1 MFSHLS
7 FNGILLLLL
16 LLLLTRSSEG
26 EYIVEVG
33 QDASLPCSYKPISS
47 ESLVPV
53 CWGKESCPIFGC
65 KDLVLSTDETNV
77 KDQKSSRYQLKGN
90 FHKGDVSLT
99 IVNVTPADS
108 GTYCCRI
115 QFVGPMNDYK
125 LNVELIIKP
134 AKVNPAPT
142 AQRDVTTV
150 LPRMLTTEG
159 HGSVETQTL
168 GTFHDKNQTQ
178 ISTFADEFQ
187 SFGATTRRG
196 LYIGVGISA
205 GLALTLIFSAL
216 ILKWYSHRKKKLQ
229 NSSLIT
235 LANPRPSGLANA
247 AADRMRSEENIYIIE
262 ENIYEMEDPN
272 EDYCYISSEQ
282 QY

>member
-16 LLLLTRSSEG
+16 LLLLTMSSEG

-33 QDASLPCSYKPISS
+33 QDASLPCSYNPISS
-47 ESLVPV
+47 KSLVPV
-53 CWGKESCPIFGC
+53 CWGKESCPVFGC

-90 FHKGDVSLT
+90 LHKGDVSLT

-115 QFVGPMNDYK
+115 QFRGPVNDYK

-216 ILKWYSHRKKKLQ
+216 ILKFSSRWPTPVPQDWQMQQQTGCAQRRTSTSLRK
-229 NSSLIT
+229 T
-235 LANPRPSGLANA
+235 YMRWRT
-247 AADRMRSEENIYIIE
+247 RMRTTA
-262 ENIYEMEDPN
+262 
-272 EDYCYISSEQ
+272 ISAVSSNTDHLWVLTFLCH
-282 QY
+282 

>member
-16 LLLLTRSSEG
+16 LLLLTMSSEG

-33 QDASLPCSYKPISS
+33 QDASLPCSYNPISS

-53 CWGKESCPIFGC
+53 CWGKESCPVFGC

-90 FHKGDVSLT
+90 LHKGDVSLT

-115 QFVGPMNDYK
+115 QFRGPMNDYK

>member
-16 LLLLTRSSEG
+16 LLLLTMSSEG

-33 QDASLPCSYKPISS
+33 QDASLPCSYNPISS
-47 ESLVPV
+47 KSLVPV
-53 CWGKESCPIFGC
+53 CWGKESCPVFGC

-90 FHKGDVSLT
+90 LHKGDVSLT

-115 QFVGPMNDYK
+115 QFRGPVNDYK

-168 GTFHDKNQTQ
+168 GTFHDKNQT

>member
-16 LLLLTRSSEG
+16 LLLLTKG

-33 QDASLPCSYKPISS
+33 QDASLPCSYNPISS
-47 ESLVPV
+47 KSLVPV
-53 CWGKESCPIFGC
+53 CWGKESCPVFGC

-90 FHKGDVSLT
+90 LHKGDVSLT

-115 QFVGPMNDYK
+115 QFRGPVNDYK

-159 HGSVETQTL
+159 HGSGNTWGIGGSL
-168 GTFHDKNQTQ
+168 Y
-178 ISTFADEFQ
+178 
-187 SFGATTRRG
+187 FGATTRRG

>member
-1 MFSHLS
+1 MFAFITLLRVLLS
-7 FNGILLLLL
+7 FPLSSG
-16 LLLLTRSSEG
+16 SSEG

-53 CWGKESCPIFGC
+53 CWGKESCPVFGC

-134 AKVNPAPT
+134 AKDNPAPT

-159 HGSVETQTL
+159 HGSGNTWGIG
-168 GTFHDKNQTQ
+168 GT
-178 ISTFADEFQ
+178 
-187 SFGATTRRG
+187 TTRRG

-205 GLALTLIFSAL
+205 GLAVTLIFSAL

-235 LANPRPSGLANA
+235 MANPRPSGLANA
-247 AADRMRSEENIYIIE
+247 AADRMRSQENIYIIE

>member
-1 MFSHLS
+1 AS
-7 FNGILLLLL
+7 FNVTEDLAASVQTSLVV
-16 LLLLTRSSEG
+16 RHPQVWS
-26 EYIVEVG
+26 VEVG
-33 QDASLPCSYKPISS
+33 QDASLPCSYNPISS
-47 ESLVPV
+47 KSLVPV
-53 CWGKESCPIFGC
+53 CWGKESCPVFGC

-90 FHKGDVSLT
+90 LHKGDVSLT

-115 QFVGPMNDYK
+115 QFRGPVNDYK

-134 AKVNPAPT
+134 GEWNLCMPS
-142 AQRDVTTV
+142 
-150 LPRMLTTEG
+150 L
-159 HGSVETQTL
+159 S
-168 GTFHDKNQTQ
+168 
-178 ISTFADEFQ
+178 
-187 SFGATTRRG
+187 TTRRG

-205 GLALTLIFSAL
+205 GLALTLIFKCLNQPQHFSF
-216 ILKWYSHRKKKLQ
+216 H
-229 NSSLIT
+229 SLIT

>member
-16 LLLLTRSSEG
+16 LLLLTMSSEG

-33 QDASLPCSYKPISS
+33 QDASLPCSYNPISS

-53 CWGKESCPIFGC
+53 CWGKESCPVFGC

-90 FHKGDVSLT
+90 LHKGDVSLT

-115 QFVGPMNDYK
+115 QFRGPMNDYK

-168 GTFHDKNQTQ
+168 GTFHDKNQT

>member
-1 MFSHLS
+1 MFAFITLLKVLLS
-7 FNGILLLLL
+7 FPLSSV
-16 LLLLTRSSEG
+16 SSEG

-33 QDASLPCSYKPISS
+33 QDASLPCSYNPISS
-47 ESLVPV
+47 KSLVPV
-53 CWGKESCPIFGC
+53 CWGKESCPVFGC

-90 FHKGDVSLT
+90 LHKGDVSLT

-115 QFVGPMNDYK
+115 QFRGPVNDYK

-159 HGSVETQTL
+159 HGSGNTWGIG
-168 GTFHDKNQTQ
+168 GT
-178 ISTFADEFQ
+178 
-187 SFGATTRRG
+187 TTRRG

>member
-16 LLLLTRSSEG
+16 LLLLTMSSEG

-33 QDASLPCSYKPISS
+33 QDASLPCSYNPISS

-53 CWGKESCPIFGC
+53 CWGKESCPVFGC

-90 FHKGDVSLT
+90 LHKGDVSLT

-115 QFVGPMNDYK
+115 QFRGPMNDYK

-134 AKVNPAPT
+134 
-142 AQRDVTTV
+142 
-150 LPRMLTTEG
+150 
-159 HGSVETQTL
+159 VETQTL